1 MDRQTFFR
9 TSMIGLGVA
18 VSGLTVGK
26 QIGLNSEYNK
36 EKWEFIAKKRWG
48 REVSGWKITKRKHR
62 IREILIKPI

>member
-26 QIGLNSEYNK
+26 QIGLNSEYSIGN
-36 EKWEFIAKKRWG
+36 WEFIAKEQRG
-48 REVSGWKITKRKHR
+48 GQNMEDYLRGN
-62 IREILIKPI
+62 IRSKGSLT